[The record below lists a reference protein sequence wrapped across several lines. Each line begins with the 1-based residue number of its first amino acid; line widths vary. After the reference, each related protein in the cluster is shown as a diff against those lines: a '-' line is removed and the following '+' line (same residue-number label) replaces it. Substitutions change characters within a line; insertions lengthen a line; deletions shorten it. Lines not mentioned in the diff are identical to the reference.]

1 MRTSSR
7 SGVISPIGRSQ
18 RYYPPVTERESAPH
32 TISGEGGKYDSIT
45 LSTSADNTSRSFKE
59 LVGRLTQEVRTTTT
73 TGDIRA
79 LRQQVSS
86 GTYKPDAYA
95 IAARMLFRGEDL

>member
-7 SGVISPIGRSQ
+7 SGVISTIGRTQ
-18 RYYPPVTERESAPH
+18 RYYPSVNERETTSH
-32 TISGEGGKYDSIT
+32 IISGEGGNYDSIT
-45 LSTSADNTSRSFKE
+45 LSTSTDNTSRSFKE
-59 LVGRLTQEVRTTTT
+59 LVGRLSQEVRTTTT

-95 IAARMLFRGEDL
+95 IAARMLFRGEEL